1 MKWTDK
7 NSIMLT
13 RISIYLFLIVGVVA
27 IVFADTIAHDIIFP
41 GGFITDM
48 GFGDI
53 TTFVICMQLGIVVAI
68 VILALLHKLVMNL
81 SKDEVFTEENIHLL
95 RMLSWLCMLECVLDV
110 GFAFNYASWILV
122 AAAMG
127 FIALI
132 IRVIKNVFCQAY
144 LLKEENDFTI

>member
-13 RISIYLFLIVGVVA
+13 RISIYLFLIVGVIG
-27 IVFADTIAHDIIFP
+27 IVFADTIAHDIMFP
-41 GGFITDM
+41 GGFDTDM

-68 VILALLHKLVMNL
+68 VILVLLHKLVMNL

-95 RMLSWLCMLECVLDV
+95 RMLSWLCMLECALDV
-110 GFAFNYASWILV
+110 GFAFNYGSWILV

>member
-1 MKWTDK
+1 
-7 NSIMLT
+7 
-13 RISIYLFLIVGVVA
+13 
-27 IVFADTIAHDIIFP
+27 
-41 GGFITDM
+41 
-48 GFGDI
+48 
-53 TTFVICMQLGIVVAI
+53 
-68 VILALLHKLVMNL
+68 
-81 SKDEVFTEENIHLL
+81 
-95 RMLSWLCMLECVLDV
+95 MLECVLDV